1 MIFDNHPSNSFFE
14 KNLQIHS
21 AELNLD
27 YTVSNL
33 TSLVQAGKNQFSGKR
48 KFHAE
53 ESASI

>member
-14 KNLQIHS
+14 KDLQIHS

-27 YTVSNL
+27 YIVSNL
-33 TSLVQAGKNQFSGKR
+33 TSLVQAGKNQFAGKS